1 MDCNVFRLRAKLTFH
16 RKPADFSQTVFFGE
30 LVFFRGMIT
39 DEVGVASGAKLRT
52 NAMTCFRS
60 FLSILTLTVLLFV
73 GPLLLTVEAVA
84 QDEVLSQATIS
95 EYTAKLT
102 HARNIEVEV
111 AHRVE
116 CIEARDAELASRRIA
131 LEKALGD
138 LLRHKLDL
146 DSEIAKQ
153 QEKQKGFSVT
163 YESELANSARLQWE
177 LVNLQA
183 QQQAQDADLRDCRS
197 KWYTLPGMCQL
208 SNWLL
213 HTVGAIESVEGKIAS
228 SQRGLQIAKAGLN
241 SVGLWLEQSQNE
253 LSLAQSQLVEVKTL
267 IDQTEDDIQKLKTT
281 LSDLRTEDQSYRKLL
296 DDFANALKEAKS
308 VDTAD
313 ARARTAR
320 KIIRISDDVDAAVAR
335 VIDPANSVLPEGWRQ
350 NCSPR

>member
-1 MDCNVFRLRAKLTFH
+1 MPVKQCFFCELVFLNGTATDEFCDGTRAKL
-16 RKPADFSQTVFFGE
+16 RA
-30 LVFFRGMIT
+30 
-39 DEVGVASGAKLRT
+39 

-60 FLSILTLTVLLFV
+60 FISILTLTVLFFV
-73 GPLLLTVEAVA
+73 GPLLLTAEAAA

-111 AHRVE
+111 ANRVE
-116 CIEARDAELASRRIA
+116 CIEAHDAELASRRNA
-131 LEKALGD
+131 LEQALGD

-153 QEKQKGFSVT
+153 QEKQKGFSAS
-163 YESELANSARLQWE
+163 YQSELANSARLQRE
-177 LVNLQA
+177 LDNLQA
-183 QQQAQDADLRDCRS
+183 KKQAQDAELRDCRS

-228 SQRGLQIAKAGLN
+228 SQRGLQIAEDGLN
-241 SVGLWLEQSQNE
+241 SVGLWLDQSQNE
-253 LSLAQSQLVEVKTL
+253 LSFAQSQLVEVKTS

-281 LSDLRTEDQSYRKLL
+281 LSDLRAKDQSYRKLL

-335 VIDPANSVLPEGWRQ
+335 VVDPANSVLPEGWRQ